1 MTISPRLCSHGG
13 WREKLPPIC
22 QTVCPN
28 IPNGLSHSR
37 GPIVVSS
44 VRPDIFMYQK
54 FLTRGTR
61 YQLSPVF

>member
-1 MTISPRLCSHGG
+1 MTTHPPSGHAAGGGINCSQYA
-13 WREKLPPIC
+13 KQSVP
-22 QTVCPN
+22 